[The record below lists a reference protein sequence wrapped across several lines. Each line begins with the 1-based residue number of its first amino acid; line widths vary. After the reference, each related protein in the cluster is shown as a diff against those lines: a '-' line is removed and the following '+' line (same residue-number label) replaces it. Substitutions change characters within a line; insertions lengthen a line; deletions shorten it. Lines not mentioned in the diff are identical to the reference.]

1 MDNPIILTIINTT
14 IGLVIGLIFSSLKN
28 SIKGS
33 KDRESKEKED
43 IILLQQSM
51 CAMMRQSMLK
61 SCEDYLGRGWCS
73 IEAKKT
79 LNDLLDKYHKLG
91 GNSFI
96 TGMVNQVNE
105 LPNEKPTKKRK
116 EVK

>member
-1 MDNPIILTIINTT
+1 MNPIISSIINTT
-14 IGLVIGLIFSSLKN
+14 LGLIIGLVFSSLVGLVK
-28 SIKGS
+28 KGHE
-33 KDRESKEKED
+33 RESKETQD
-43 IILLQQSM
+43 IDILQQSM
-51 CAMMRQSMLK
+51 CALMRQSMLK

-96 TGMVNQVNE
+96 TGMVNQVNQ

-116 EVK
+116 EVR